1 MNFGA
6 FRLRIRA
13 KLFLTLVSLITL
25 SVLVAYFSARSEI
38 ERDAK
43 KRITEDLVVRARLVA
58 HAAELAFHDVGDLE
72 GWDALADR
80 LGSDATGRV
89 TIVSKDG
96 VVLGDSQVATHK
108 LAELDNHRNRPEI
121 ISAMTGVVGESRRYS
136 ATVDGEMIYVAVPL
150 EQAGKI
156 VGVARVSIDLTHVN
170 TTLSSLRESLIISSA
185 LALAVA
191 FLVTTLAVQLVSRT
205 ALVLTDSASRMAA
218 GDLHVRIRPRGND
231 EFADLGRALNQLAK
245 NLSSTLGALREES
258 DRMSGILA
266 NMDEGVLFLD
276 ESGRVALINPK
287 LREMLVLQGRQEG
300 NTLLESIRHTE
311 LLELLARA
319 DVGKPVE
326 GEIEVTGLRPSKLMV
341 RATKLEGAHRGV
353 LAVFVDVTETR
364 RLENIRREFVANVS
378 HELRTPVTSIRSAGE
393 SLSAALSQPE
403 IAQKFVDIIDRNG
416 ERLQVLVEDLLELS
430 RIESKQYSPT
440 LVPVDVGPFL
450 VHMLGL
456 FTDRAQRAKVK
467 LTTEFEQGVPPA
479 HADRRALEHVVT
491 NLVDNA
497 LKYAG
502 PGKQVVVSVRGT
514 DKRVTIRVSD
524 NGPGIPESH
533 LPRIFERFYRIDAGR
548 SRELGGT
555 GLGLSIVK
563 NLTESMN
570 GSVRVESQE
579 GVGTTFEVSLLRAP
593 GAPQSAGSS

>member
-1 MNFGA
+1 MTGGA

-25 SVLVAYFSARSEI
+25 SVLVAYVSARSEV
-38 ERDAK
+38 EEDAK
-43 KRITEDLVVRARLVA
+43 HRITEDLVVRAQLVA
-58 HAAELAFHDVGDLE
+58 GTVQRAFPAMSDRA

-80 LGSDATGRV
+80 LGSDAAARV
-89 TIVSKDG
+89 TIVSGEG
-96 VVLGDSQVATHK
+96 VVLGDSEVPTAK
-108 LAELDNHRNRPEI
+108 LATLDNHGGRPEI
-121 ISAMTGVVGESRRYS
+121 IQAMRGVVGKSRRYS
-136 ATVDGEMIYVAVPL
+136 ATVDGEMVYVAVPL
-150 EQAGKI
+150 EFEGKI
-156 VGVARVSIDLTHVN
+156 AGVARVSIDFAQIN
-170 TTLSSLRESLIISSA
+170 TTLSSLRHALVISA
-185 LALAVA
+185 GLALLVA

-205 ALVLTDSASRMAA
+205 ALALTDSARRMAA
-218 GDLHVRIRPRGND
+218 GDLHVRIRAEGHD

-258 DRMSGILA
+258 DRMSGILS

-276 ESGRVALINPK
+276 EDGRVALVNPK

-311 LLELLARA
+311 LLELLDSA
-319 DVGKPVE
+319 DVGKPIE
-326 GEIEVTGLRPSKLMV
+326 GEIEMTGLRPSKLMV
-341 RATKLEGAHRGV
+341 RATRLEGAHRGV

-440 LVPVDVGPFL
+440 LEPVEVGPFL
-450 VHMLGL
+450 VQMLTL

-467 LTTEFEQGVPPA
+467 LTTEFESGAPPA
-479 HADRRALEHVVT
+479 HADRRALEHIVT

-514 DKRVTIRVSD
+514 DKRVLIRVSD

-579 GVGTTFEVSLLRAP
+579 GVGTTFEVSLPRSPETRRA
-593 GAPQSAGSS
+593 

>member
-1 MNFGA
+1 MTGGP

-13 KLFLTLVSLITL
+13 KLFLTLVSLITF
-25 SVLVAYFSARSEI
+25 SVLVAYVSARAEI
-38 ERDAK
+38 EEDVKR
-43 KRITEDLVVRARLVA
+43 RITEDLVVRAQLVSDTVQQ
-58 HAAELAFHDVGDLE
+58 AFPAVNDIA

-80 LGSDATGRV
+80 LGSDAAARV
-89 TIVSKDG
+89 TIVSQEG
-96 VVLGDSQVATHK
+96 AVLGDSEVPREQLAT
-108 LAELDNHRNRPEI
+108 LDDHGDRPEI
-121 ISAMTGVVGESRRYS
+121 IQAMTGAVGKSRRYS
-136 ATVDGEMIYVAVPL
+136 ATVDGEMVYVAVPL
-150 EQAGKI
+150 VLDGKI
-156 VGVARVSIDLTHVN
+156 VGVARVSIDFAQID
-170 TTLSSLRESLIISSA
+170 TTLSSLRHALVISA
-185 LALAVA
+185 GLALLVT

-205 ALVLTDSASRMAA
+205 ALALTDSAQRMAA
-218 GDLHVRIRPRGND
+218 GDLDVRIRAEGND

-276 ESGRVALINPK
+276 EDGRVALINPK

-300 NTLLESIRHTE
+300 NTLLESTRHTE
-311 LLELLARA
+311 LLDLLYSA
-319 DVGKPVE
+319 DAGKPVE
-326 GEIEVTGLRPSKLMV
+326 GEIEVRGLRPSKLMV
-341 RATKLEGAHRGV
+341 RATRLEGAHRGV

-403 IAQKFVDIIDRNG
+403 VAQKFVDIIDRNG

-440 LVPVDVGPFL
+440 LEPIEVGPFL
-450 VHMLGL
+450 MQMLSL
-456 FTDRAQRAKVK
+456 FTDRAQRAKMK
-467 LTTEFEQGVPPA
+467 LTTEFEPGAPLA
-479 HADRRALEHVVT
+479 YADRRALEHIVT

-502 PGKQVVVSVRGT
+502 PGKQVTVSVRGT
-514 DKRVTIRVSD
+514 EKRVLIRVSD
-524 NGPGIPESH
+524 NGPGIQESH

-563 NLTESMN
+563 NLTESMK

-579 GVGTTFEVSLLRAP
+579 GVGTTFEVSLPRP
-593 GAPQSAGSS
+593 PETSDS

>member
-1 MNFGA
+1 MRGA
-6 FRLRIRA
+6 LRLRIRS

-25 SVLVAYFSARSEI
+25 SVLVAYVSARSEI
-38 ERDAK
+38 ERDARR
-43 KRITEDLVVRARLVA
+43 RITEDLIVRAHLVA
-58 HAAELAFHDVGDLE
+58 HTVELATHGLNDLAS
-72 GWDALADR
+72 WDALADR
-80 LGSDATGRV
+80 LGSDAAARV
-89 TIVSKDG
+89 TIVAKDG
-96 VVLGDSQVATHK
+96 AVLGDSEVST
-108 LAELDNHRNRPEI
+108 AELAYVDNHGSRPEI
-121 ISAMTGVVGESRRYS
+121 VQAMSGALGKSRRHS
-136 ATVDGEMIYVAVPL
+136 ATVDGELVYVALPL
-150 EQAGKI
+150 QRGGEM
-156 VGVARVSIDLTHVN
+156 VGVARVAMQLTQIN
-170 TTLSSLRESLIISSA
+170 TTLSSLREALIISAA
-185 LALAVA
+185 LALFVA
-191 FLVTTLAVQLVSRT
+191 FLVTSLAVQLVSRT
-205 ALVLTDSASRMAA
+205 ALSLTDSARRMAA
-218 GDLHVRIRPRGND
+218 GDLHVRIRTRGHD

-276 ESGRVALINPK
+276 VNGRVALINPK

-311 LLELLARA
+311 LLELLGRA
-319 DVGKPVE
+319 DVGNPVE

-341 RATKLEGAHRGV
+341 RATKLEGAHQGV

-403 IAQKFVDIIDRNG
+403 MAQKFVDIIDRNG

-430 RIESKQYSPT
+430 RIESRQYSPT
-440 LVPVDVGPFL
+440 PEPLDVGPFL
-450 VHMLGL
+450 IQMLGL
-456 FTDRAQRAKVK
+456 FSERAQRVKVK
-467 LTTEFEQGVPPA
+467 LTTEFEPGVPLA

-497 LKYAG
+497 IKYAG
-502 PGKQVVVSVRGT
+502 PGRQVVVSVRGSER
-514 DKRVTIRVSD
+514 RVLIRVSD
-524 NGPGIPESH
+524 NGPGIPENH

-563 NLTESMN
+563 NLTESMD

-579 GVGTTFEVSLLRAP
+579 GVGTTFEVSLPRAP
-593 GAPQSAGSS
+593 ETGQSAA